1 MSRVE
6 LAVLM
11 IAGRRRERAQRVLE
25 ALERQTCRDR
35 LEILVAD
42 MASESPQALLPPE
55 GISTRIFPID
65 AQTSW
70 GEARAMAL
78 EQAQAPLVAY
88 IEDHCY
94 PSIEWAAAILEAHS
108 RGWAAVGYA
117 FTNANP
123 ETYISRAS
131 LMNDYGLWIHPA
143 SGGRQRLLSYNNVSY
158 QRESLLGLDGD
169 PSALLSSDYHI
180 HELFHRRGQ
189 ITGVAAGA
197 LAAHENFDR
206 LSGIL
211 QANHHYCRV
220 LAANRVERGDWS
232 WPLRLFYGVATPV
245 GAPLIALGRLVWSLR
260 NRPSL
265 WLEFLITL
273 PVVLLISIWTAIG
286 EARGYV
292 FGRGRSEE
300 ALSHWEVN
308 ASRRREA

>member
-1 MSRVE
+1 MGQVE
-6 LAVLM
+6 LAILM
-11 IAGRRRERAQRVLE
+11 IAGRRRERSQRVLE

-35 LEILVAD
+35 LEIVVAD
-42 MASESPQALLPPE
+42 MASESPQVLVPPE
-55 GISTRIFPID
+55 GISTQIFPID
-65 AQTSW
+65 ARTSW
-70 GEARAMAL
+70 GEARAMVL
-78 EQAQAPLVAY
+78 QQAQAPLVAY

-94 PSIEWAAAILEAHS
+94 PSTAWAAAILEAHS

-123 ETYISRAS
+123 GTYISRAS
-131 LMNDYGLWIHPA
+131 LMYDYGLWIHPA
-143 SGGRQRLLSYNNVSY
+143 SGGPQRLLSYNNVSY
-158 QRESLLGLDGD
+158 QREALLGLEGD
-169 PSALLSSDYHI
+169 LSALLCSDFHI
-180 HELFHRRGQ
+180 HELFHRQGL

-197 LAAHENFDR
+197 LAAHENFER

-232 WPLRLFYGVATPV
+232 WAKRILYGVATPV

-273 PVVLLISIWTAIG
+273 PVGLLISIWTAIG
-286 EARGYV
+286 EAKGYV
-292 FGRGRSEE
+292 FNRGRSQD
-300 ALSHWEVN
+300 ALSHWEVD